1 MTLVLDLVVVLVLV
15 WVGELDWEGLVVE
28 EGEEEVVEV
37 VVMMKMVEGLA
48 LEVELEVDLG
58 LELEDLAAAEEVI
71 LLVVGLVVDTV
82 EEVEELEEGL
92 EVHCLEQ

>member
-1 MTLVLDLVVVLVLV
+1 
-15 WVGELDWEGLVVE
+15 LVVE

>member
-1 MTLVLDLVVVLVLV
+1 VVLVLV

-82 EEVEELEEGL
+82 EELEEGL

>member
-1 MTLVLDLVVVLVLV
+1 
-15 WVGELDWEGLVVE
+15 VGELDWEGLVVE

-48 LEVELEVDLG
+48 LEVVLEVDLG
-58 LELEDLAAAEEVI
+58 LELEDLAAVEEVI

-82 EEVEELEEGL
+82 EELEEGL

>member
-1 MTLVLDLVVVLVLV
+1 MTLVLDLVVVLVLVLV

-48 LEVELEVDLG
+48 LEVVLEVDLG
-58 LELEDLAAAEEVI
+58 LELEDLAAVEEVI

-82 EEVEELEEGL
+82 EELEEGL